1 MIILLETHLSN
12 IFIIII
18 HKVKIII
25 NLTYR
30 IFALMINIHKNFK
43 LNSNNYN
50 KKELLYFASCNI
62 QNNDVDLYDL
72 SVFILEIFNIESYV
86 LCKTSGSTGI
96 PKDIKLEKS
105 SLLSSVYM
113 TRDYFNLKPNQSAV
127 SFLPMNFIAG
137 KMMLLRSMVIG
148 LDLQLFNP
156 TSNPSE
162 LIDKNYFFSA
172 MTPMQ
177 AYNSISKL
185 KFINTLILGGTDVS
199 NSLRSRILSKID
211 TYYETYGMTETA
223 SHIAIKKVS
232 KNNQLITNF
241 KVLDGVTI
249 SKNSNN
255 CLTIEAPAIS
265 SNIIITNDIVEII
278 STNEFS
284 VIGRKDNIINSGG
297 VKLVPEE
304 IERKLSKYI
313 YKNFIISSIKDE
325 ILGDKVI
332 LIIESEKYKL
342 KKEVFNYLNKFEK
355 PKQIY
360 FISKF
365 IYTKSNKID
374 RISTKQTIN

>member
-1 MIILLETHLSN
+1 
-12 IFIIII
+12 
-18 HKVKIII
+18 
-25 NLTYR
+25 
-30 IFALMINIHKNFK
+30 MINIHKNFK